1 MGVKSALSQEEVKA
15 ILSRIEE
22 RLVVLG
28 MSKEEFYTKSGI
40 SSATYSYWNT
50 NRYKPTPKKLRNAA
64 EVLEVSYEFL
74 VTGEEQNKPATH
86 EERELTEK
94 QLRMWNL
101 IKDMDDQHL
110 EGMEIVARM
119 NSTSLDSFI
128 ATAKAFLPKE

>member
-1 MGVKSALSQEEVKA
+1 MSVFYENYLKFCNEVNKTPSAVALEIGLSKTAVNGWKYNRSNPTDATLQKVADYFGVTVD
-15 ILSRIEE
+15 
-22 RLVVLG
+22 VLDP
-28 MSKEEFYTKSGI
+28 SKK
-40 SSATYSYWNT
+40 
-50 NRYKPTPKKLRNAA
+50 
-64 EVLEVSYEFL
+64 
-74 VTGEEQNKPATH
+74 NKPATH